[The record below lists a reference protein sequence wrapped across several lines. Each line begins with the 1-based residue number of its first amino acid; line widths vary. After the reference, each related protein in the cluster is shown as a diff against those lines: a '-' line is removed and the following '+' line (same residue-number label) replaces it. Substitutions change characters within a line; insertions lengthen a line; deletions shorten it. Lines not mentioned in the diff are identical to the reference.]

1 MKIEEIILEK
11 WSQKYKRSINC
22 KNPKGFSQRAHCQGR
37 KKNESVAKIAEA
49 REGVMDILRRELPDW
64 PDYVI
69 KDWIGARIKDQ
80 EDLKNTLGWVREL
93 RQQVRPNSWRQ
104 VQKMPLTFD
113 MLNPK
118 TRYFMKTKRQFGDR
132 NPFMI
137 PRDSERLEQAMEL
150 VKSKGME
157 NLPPVIMLQHAN
169 GLELSEGWHRT
180 MAAFRLHPEGFRI
193 NAWIGAAA

>member
-1 MKIEEIILEK
+1 MRAQEFII
-11 WSQKYKRSINC
+11 
-22 KNPKGFSQRAHCQGR
+22 
-37 KKNESVAKIAEA
+37 EA
-49 REGVMDILRRELPDW
+49 RGAVMDILRRELPGW

-118 TRYFMKTKRQFGDR
+118 TRYMMKIKRQFGDR
-132 NPFMI
+132 NPFLI

-193 NAWIGAAA
+193 NAWIGAAT